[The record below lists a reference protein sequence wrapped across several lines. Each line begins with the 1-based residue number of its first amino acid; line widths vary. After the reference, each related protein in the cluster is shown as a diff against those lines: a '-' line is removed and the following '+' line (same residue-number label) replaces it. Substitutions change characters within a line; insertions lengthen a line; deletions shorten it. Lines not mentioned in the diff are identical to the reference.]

1 MGEGDGE
8 LVRILLELLSTSGEV
23 ELQEIAIAA
32 EELTLTFEGKA
43 AFSRLLAEELAVVS
57 PETLL
62 ETEYHPPVR
71 TYPGAIVEV
80 TLGAGRADGGTRRHP
95 VTIGGERA
103 PAFHTFQEIPLH
115 PPVIA
120 GSIFDSAP
128 PLPAPV
134 RAFFGDALNDPCEW
148 ARLWVNK
155 FGADLVDLD
164 LTSTDPYI
172 KDTPVQ
178 DAARVVEDLLQ
189 AVDVPIIIGGSGNP
203 QKDAQVLPKIAE
215 VCEGERVLLSSATLD
230 MWKPVAEA
238 AKRHGQVVLAWSPID
253 INQAKELN
261 RNLTGYISP
270 SQIIMDPTSA
280 ALGYGLEYA
289 YSVIER
295 IRHAALMGDKELQSP
310 QAAGTANSWGAREAW
325 KTDPTLGPRELRGP
339 MWELTGS
346 LAYLLAGV
354 DLFIML
360 HPGAARTVKDIVG
373 WLSGGSAP
381 PTFRELIGVG
391 K

>member
-1 MGEGDGE
+1 MAEDDGE
-8 LVRILLELLSTSGEV
+8 LVRILLELLSASGEV
-23 ELQEIAIAA
+23 ELQDIAIAA
-32 EELTLTFEGKA
+32 EELTVTFEGRA
-43 AFSRLLAEELAVVS
+43 ALSRLLAEELAFAP
-57 PETLL
+57 PEKLC
-62 ETEYHPPVR
+62 EVEYHPPVR
-71 TYPGAIVEV
+71 TYPGSIVEV
-80 TLGAGRADGGTRRHP
+80 TLGAGRADGGTRRQP
-95 VTIGGERA
+95 VIIGGERA

-120 GSIFDSAP
+120 GSIFDTAP

-148 ARLWVNK
+148 AKLWVK
-155 FGADLVDLD
+155 KYGADLVDLD

-172 KDTPVQ
+172 RDTPVG
-178 DAARVVEDLLQ
+178 DAARLVEDLLQ

-203 QKDAQVLPKIAE
+203 QKDAQVLPRVAE

-230 MWKPVAEA
+230 MWKPLAEA
-238 AKRHGQVVLAWSPID
+238 AKKHSHLVLAWSPID

-261 RNLTGYISP
+261 RNLAGFIP
-270 SQIIMDPTSA
+270 ASQIIMDPTSA

-295 IRHAALMGDKELQSP
+295 IRLAALMGDKELQSP

-360 HPGAARTVKDIVG
+360 HPGAVRTVKDIVG

>member
-1 MGEGDGE
+1 M
-8 LVRILLELLSTSGEV
+8 
-23 ELQEIAIAA
+23 
-32 EELTLTFEGKA
+32 
-43 AFSRLLAEELAVVS
+43 
-57 PETLL
+57 
-62 ETEYHPPVR
+62 
-71 TYPGAIVEV
+71 
-80 TLGAGRADGGTRRHP
+80 
-95 VTIGGERA
+95 
-103 PAFHTFQEIPLH
+103 
-115 PPVIA
+115 IA
-120 GSIFDSAP
+120 GSIFDTAP

-134 RAFFGDALNDPCEW
+134 RAFFGDALKDPCEW

-178 DAARVVEDLLQ
+178 DAARLVEDLLQ

-270 SQIIMDPTSA
+270 AQIIMDPTSA
-280 ALGYGLEYA
+280 ALGYGTRVRLLGHRA
-289 YSVIER
+289 
-295 IRHAALMGDKELQSP
+295 D
-310 QAAGTANSWGAREAW
+310 TACRPHGRQGASSR
-325 KTDPTLGPRELRGP
+325 PRQRGPRTPGVHVRPGRPTPLWARGSSGGP
-339 MWELTGS
+339 CGRLTGS